1 MLPRS
6 AAAATE
12 QTQHQHPTSTA
23 AHSTFRS
30 RLKRSSRRVCC
41 SPFLREKIGSAG
53 LVARTLWRGPRRFCQ
68 ARRVKLATSRGHQAR
83 HTASAAAAV
92 IDGPS
97 LVYMYF
103 GARYLPG
110 SLASPLFAWNST
122 TLPLA
127 ARSFL
132 GGTNPSR
139 CLAGQ
144 TKDGRLATRVLPL
157 HAGPIRHPECSGRSS
172 PE

>member
-12 QTQHQHPTSTA
+12 QTQHQHPTSTSSA
-23 AHSTFRS
+23 QHPSLSLEAVKSTGVLQPVS
-30 RLKRSSRRVCC
+30 A
-41 SPFLREKIGSAG
+41 REDRIGRARG
-53 LVARTLWRGPRRFCQ
+53 PHTLARTAALLSGPPSQTCNIQRPP
-68 ARRVKLATSRGHQAR
+68 AR

-122 TLPLA
+122 TLPPA